1 VYYATEQEA
10 GERVFAVAAA
20 AAASRSI
27 KEVPWRIYLVV
38 VAMAAASGRTDR
50 PTA

>member
-10 GERVFAVAAA
+10 VAAA
-20 AAASRSI
+20 ADAAASRSI
-27 KEVPWRIYLVV
+27 KEVPWRISLVV